1 MILYTIVPPE
11 IVFGTGDEKQNRHFY
26 EAEYLGQHVQV
37 EMSAENEY
45 RIMRVFSTQP
55 EVYLDPR
62 LQPGAIA
69 MGIKLRTS

>member
-1 MILYTIVPPE
+1 MILYSIVPPE

-45 RIMRVFSTQP
+45 RIIRVFSSQP
-55 EVYLDPR
+55 EVYLNPR
-62 LQPGAIA
+62 LQPGTIVS
-69 MGIKLRTS
+69 GIKLKTS